1 MEKTFAKS
9 LLAKL
14 VLASSVLWLSGCV
27 TQNFENDEPVVENQ
41 ANKDDMAATRISL
54 GLGYLKMGNMPQA
67 KLNLEKAKRF
77 APDMVQVYTAF
88 AHYYETVG
96 EFELTEES
104 YEKALSLK
112 SDDGDT
118 LNNYGVF
125 LCRQDKIEQAE
136 QQFLKAI
143 AVPSYLL
150 VAQSY
155 QNLSACFLQED
166 DFDKAEQYLE
176 KAILHSPNSSAALF
190 QMVRLQYA
198 KGSYAR
204 AKYFQQKFEKNT
216 RRFSA
221 ESLALAYK
229 VNIKLA
235 NPRVAKNYGTMLV
248 KMFPQSWEAKQ
259 YLLNELEL
267 IDADNLAKRYQLTQH
282 KTRANSGSKKRVV
295 KLSPNRKAPITSSKK
310 KQTTL
315 AKTNTQATAQATEQI
330 RTKTAQTVAVA
341 AKAAPQVAAQPA
353 VLAANS
359 SSAQN
364 TALVLSSAHESNNVT
379 DTNLQAEEAEPQVT
393 EQVNTEQIS
402 AEPLSTE
409 QVANEQVNEEAK
421 VVSNQ
426 VVDKADNQATTA
438 SAAPEAGESQVEQTN
453 ASMNPAQQEVVT
465 ASEKSLVTEAVLT
478 EQVLENSQAQ
488 ASTELDNALVNDAEP
503 TFTQPVPAKRD
514 QPLPEAV
521 IETPT
526 SQAEVT
532 ADTSIEASIKEKEQQ
547 LSAMLAEQENLVN
560 EAEAS
565 QALPEKVAVVE
576 QDDGNEL
583 GSGSTE
589 LATKDEAPVAKEVV
603 TGQTIDAKTNE
614 QITAVPVQVDST
626 EVVEQ
631 VIDENEEKA
640 EQVLLTHKV
649 SAGETLFAISVK
661 YNVKIK
667 ALREWNDIS
676 ANNKLRIGQELV
688 VAAPNQ

>member
-1 MEKTFAKS
+1 MDKTFAKS
-9 LLAKL
+9 LFANL
-14 VLASSVLWLSGCV
+14 VIASSVLGLSGCV

-41 ANKDDMAATRISL
+41 ANRDDMAATRISL

-104 YEKALSLK
+104 YKKALSLK

-125 LCRQDKIEQAE
+125 LCRQDKIAE
-136 QQFLKAI
+136 AEKQFLKAI

-166 DFDKAEQYLE
+166 DFDKAEHYLE

-198 KGSYAR
+198 KANYAR

-229 VNIKLA
+229 VHVKLA

-259 YLLNELEL
+259 YLLNELEV

-282 KTRANSGSKKRVV
+282 KTKAQSGAKKRVV
-295 KLSPNRKAPITSSKK
+295 RLSPNRKAPISSSKK
-310 KQTTL
+310 KQTSL
-315 AKTNTQATAQATEQI
+315 AKTNSQATTQATKQI
-330 RTKTAQTVAVA
+330 ST
-341 AKAAPQVAAQPA
+341 KAAPAITVADNLAPEA
-353 VLAANS
+353 VATPVVVAANS

-364 TALVLSSAHESNNVT
+364 TAHVLSSAHDSSNVIASTTDAVVATANDAVASDVEQSSSTASQAAQEDLIASDSNAVT
-379 DTNLQAEEAEPQVT
+379 NNPDTKNSVT
-393 EQVNTEQIS
+393 ENTATNNS
-402 AEPLSTE
+402 AT
-409 QVANEQVNEEAK
+409 
-421 VVSNQ
+421 
-426 VVDKADNQATTA
+426 DNT
-438 SAAPEAGESQVEQTN
+438 PIDN
-453 ASMNPAQQEVVT
+453 ALTDEVVT
-465 ASEKSLVTEAVLT
+465 ELAAESAAEKTSAV
-478 EQVLENSQAQ
+478 V
-488 ASTELDNALVNDAEP
+488 DNTSVSDAEP
-503 TFTQPVPAKRD
+503 TFTQPVPAKRE

-521 IETPT
+521 IESPTPREQVD
-526 SQAEVT
+526 S
-532 ADTSIEASIKEKEQQ
+532 EASIAAAIQEKEQQ
-547 LSAMLAEQENLVN
+547 LSAMLAEQENLAPQAEQNSRSNDVTAVKEPTSEPVTQEVATEDSKQIASAN
-560 EAEAS
+560 EPVDS
-565 QALPEKVAVVE
+565 TAVVE
-576 QDDGNEL
+576 QAN
-583 GSGSTE
+583 
-589 LATKDEAPVAKEVV
+589 DEIEEK
-603 TGQTIDAKTNE
+603 
-614 QITAVPVQVDST
+614 
-626 EVVEQ
+626 VEQ
-631 VIDENEEKA
+631 V
-640 EQVLLTHKV
+640 EQEQLTHKV

-676 ANNKLRIGQELV
+676 ANNKLRIGQKLV
-688 VAAPNQ
+688 VADPNQ